1 VTPGSPAPGRK
12 YEAPSCAGSY
22 AFLVIYQHPLAYLLG
37 VEGSALLRAFAGGYD
52 RDFTQARLAEIRALL
67 DSADQL
73 GEGTWTL
80 PITVADG
87 YRAWA
92 GRYDEPGNGLIDR
105 EQPVVRKILDGLPR
119 GRALDAACG
128 TGRHAQYLAS
138 LGYSVIGVDGSPQM
152 LAAAKAKLPDGE
164 FREGDLHH
172 LPVPDRHVDVVVCGL
187 ALNHVLDLAPVLAE
201 FARVLRPGGHLVISD
216 SRTDRPVVME
226 LPGGEFGYLPHRLHL
241 TSDYLA
247 AALPLGFEVRG
258 CAEPRIP
265 YPAIDP
271 DATPPSAPPAHP
283 SDIWS
288 QWSWCPAAVN
298 AVYRDNPILIIWHF
312 QLRG

>member
-1 VTPGSPAPGRK
+1 L
-12 YEAPSCAGSY
+12 
-22 AFLVIYQHPLAYLLG
+22 LVIYQHPLAYLLG
-37 VEGSALLRAFAGGYD
+37 VEGTALLRAFAGGYD
-52 RDFTQARLAEIRALL
+52 RDFTQARLSEIRALL

-73 GEGTWTL
+73 GEEAWSR
-80 PITVADG
+80 PITVAEG

-92 GRYDEPGNGLIDR
+92 PRYDQPGNGLIDR
-105 EQPVVRKILDGLPR
+105 EQPVVRKMLDGLPR

-152 LAAAKAKLPDGE
+152 LAIAKAKLPDADY
-164 FREGDLHH
+164 REGDLSR
-172 LPVPDRHVDVVVCGL
+172 LPVPDRHVDVVVCAL

-216 SRTDRPVVME
+216 SRTDRPVVMA
-226 LPGGEFGYLPHRLHL
+226 LPGGDFGYLPHRRHL

-258 CAEPRIP
+258 CEEPRIP

-271 DATPPSAPPAHP
+271 NAAPPNAAPAHP

-288 QWSWCPAAVN
+288 LWPWSPAAVN
-298 AVYRDNPILIIWHF
+298 AVYRDSPILIVWHF

>member
-1 VTPGSPAPGRK
+1 L
-12 YEAPSCAGSY
+12 
-22 AFLVIYQHPLAYLLG
+22 LVIYQHPLAYLLG
-37 VEGSALLRAFAGGYD
+37 LEGTALLRAFAGGYD
-52 RDFTQARLAEIRALL
+52 RDFTQARLSEIRALL
-67 DSADQL
+67 DSADQI
-73 GEGTWTL
+73 GEGAWTR
-80 PITVADG
+80 PIAAAEG

-92 GRYDEPGNGLIDR
+92 GRYDEPGNALIDG

-138 LGYSVIGVDGSPQM
+138 LGYSVIGVDSSPQM
-152 LAAAKAKLPDGE
+152 LAVAKAKLPGAD
-164 FREGDLHH
+164 FRDGDLRHM
-172 LPVPDRHVDVVVCGL
+172 PVADRHVDVVVCAL
-187 ALNHVLDLAPVLAE
+187 ALEHVPELAPVLAE

-216 SRTDRPVVME
+216 SRTERPMVIA
-226 LPGGEFGYLPHRLHL
+226 LPGGDFGYFPHRYHL

-258 CAEPRIP
+258 CAEPCLP
-265 YPAIDP
+265 GPAIDP
-271 DATPPSAPPAHP
+271 NATPPAAPPAHP

-288 QWSWCPAAVN
+288 LWPWCPAAVN
-298 AVYRDNPILIIWHF
+298 AVYRDSPILVIWHF